1 MEMILACGA
10 TPATPSGAPGGS
22 GGTSGSSGAPPGTGS
37 PGPLDGSS
45 GGGGGGGGGGG
56 AGLVSVIV
64 TGEGGGV
71 GAIGGGGPPGGGG
84 APTGAGATAAAHN
97 VAAARGRRQSGRGV
111 RPGVDDR
118 DGYTVPGR
126 VLPRLAD
133 VEQGEARRGDRH
145 IRFGHGDGPR
155 ADVALP
161 HRRFRHGLAVRR
173 NPAGINDGWRNRLCC
188 RQTRR
193 HSDQQADESEGG
205 DPQRRQRTHH
215 RMRTQLNSP
224 PIHAAS
230 GNAAM
235 IAAISSHSATI
246 RTNGVNLVIGT
257 SRAATKPAAPYPAS
271 SSAPHSTASD
281 DAAGACQT
289 YLMTPTQVAAAAPT
303 TSAMACRLSANARPR
318 LMKMRTNSPPSTTA

>member
-1 MEMILACGA
+1 
-10 TPATPSGAPGGS
+10 
-22 GGTSGSSGAPPGTGS
+22 
-37 PGPLDGSS
+37 
-45 GGGGGGGGGGG
+45 
-56 AGLVSVIV
+56 
-64 TGEGGGV
+64 
-71 GAIGGGGPPGGGG
+71 
-84 APTGAGATAAAHN
+84 
-97 VAAARGRRQSGRGV
+97 
-111 RPGVDDR
+111 DDR

-161 HRRFRHGLAVRR
+161 HRRFRPGLAVRR

-257 SRAATKPAAPYPAS
+257 SRAATKPAAPNPAS
-271 SSAPHSTASD
+271 SSAPHTATGS
-281 DAAGACQT
+281 ARLA
-289 YLMTPTQVAAAAPT
+289 PTQIPVNTLLARTAAAAICAPRGVVSGLISSSMASST
-303 TSAMACRLSANARPR
+303 GDTASTGRPALRRKRSRPVTEPKYGGRILADHSAIVGDSVSKNSRMTSVHIPSHWAGTGRHIRTAAM
-318 LMKMRTNSPPSTTA
+318 TPPSAH